1 MIKNSLLLN
10 YQNSIV
16 KYINIPR
23 ILNKRMKLKKHDFI
37 EVDYT
42 GKLEDGTIFDTTDEK
57 VAEEAGLQ
65 RENAKFEAAVICLG
79 ENHVLK
85 GIEDAIIGKEPGS
98 FEVNLTP
105 ETAFGKKNPKLLKLL
120 PMKVFRKEKIQPFPG
135 LEVNVDNQYGI
146 VRTVSGGRIIVD
158 FNHPLSGHNLVYSV
172 KVNKI
177 IKDNLEKAKSI
188 FKNELN
194 ITDTKL
200 ELKDNKLIIDENIPK
215 DVLDGIKKR
224 VLELVPEIKGVSLK
238 KEEKVTTSSSKK
250 KK

>member
-1 MIKNSLLLN
+1 
-10 YQNSIV
+10 V
-16 KYINIPR
+16 
-23 ILNKRMKLKKHDFI
+23 KLKKHDFI
-37 EVDYT
+37 EIEYT
-42 GKLEDGTIFDTTDEK
+42 GSLEDGTIFDTTDEK

-65 RENAKFEAAVICLG
+65 RENAKFGPAVICLG

-85 GIEDAIIGKEPGS
+85 GIEDAIIGKEPGK
-98 FEVNLTP
+98 FVVNLTA
-105 ETAFGKKNPKLLKLL
+105 EQAFGKKNPKLLKLF
-120 PMKVFRKEKIQPFPG
+120 PMKVFRKESIQPFPG
-135 LEVNVDNQYGI
+135 LEVNVDNTYGI

-158 FNHPLSGHNLVYSV
+158 FNHPLSGHSLKYDV

-177 IKDNLEKAKSI
+177 IKDTLEKTKSI

-194 ITDTKL
+194 IVDSKL
-200 ELKDNKLIIDENIPK
+200 EIKDQKLIIDENIPK

-224 VLELVPEIKGVSLK
+224 VLELVPEIKGVALK